1 MVLIQ
6 RGAHVNGWWGELIS
20 PPVSPLALFFLSLA
34 LSFPSPVPVTAGKGL
49 LLAFGPISQG
59 LKRKAC

>member
-1 MVLIQ
+1 MDGGGGGGV
-6 RGAHVNGWWGELIS
+6 IS
-20 PPVSPLALFFLSLA
+20 LSVSPLLSPFFSPS